1 MEKFMHLR
9 LIIGSV
15 LAICLS
21 FAGGVASAATN
32 LVPNGNF
39 EGGNTLFTSDYAFS
53 PASNTTEG
61 EYTVRSNPFPW
72 NGAFVSIG
80 DHTSGAGLMMVANGS
95 PISGDVVWR
104 SQSIAVGAATNYF
117 FEAFVNNVCCQG
129 FSFGPGSESILEFSL
144 SLNGNAPISLG
155 TITTNLALAGTW
167 EWLSTQFLSPS
178 AGNVVLSL
186 INRNTN
192 RGGNDFAIDDV
203 FFGTQS
209 TVNTVPEPET
219 YAMLLAGLGL
229 LGFAARRRKQKAA

>member
-1 MEKFMHLR
+1 MHKR

-32 LVPNGNF
+32 LVPNGDF
-39 EGGNTLFTSDYAFS
+39 EGGNILFTSGYAFT
-53 PASNTTEG
+53 PASNSTEG

-95 PISGDVVWR
+95 PVSGAVVWQ

-129 FSFGPGSESILEFSL
+129 GSPFGPGSESILEFSL

-155 TITTNLALAGTW
+155 TVTTNLALAGTW
-167 EWLSTQFLSPS
+167 EGLSTQFLSGS

-209 TVNTVPEPET
+209 TVNTIPEPET

-229 LGFAARRRKQKAA
+229 LSFVARRRKQRVA

>member
-1 MEKFMHLR
+1 MHKR

-21 FAGGVASAATN
+21 FVGGVASAATN

-39 EGGNTLFTSDYAFS
+39 EADNTLFTSDYGYS
-53 PASNTTEG
+53 PAGNSTEG
-61 EYTVRSNPFPW
+61 QYTVRSNPFPW
-72 NGAFVSIG
+72 NGEFVSIG

-95 PISGDVVWR
+95 PNSGDVVWR
-104 SQSIAVGAATNYF
+104 SQSIAVGAGTNYF
-117 FEAFVNNVCCQG
+117 FEAFVNNVCCQHLN
-129 FSFGPGSESILEFSL
+129 FGEGSQSILDFSL
-144 SLNGNAPISLG
+144 SFNGNAPISLG
-155 TITTNLALAGTW
+155 TIITNLALAGTW
-167 EWLSTQFLSPS
+167 EGLSTQFLSPG

-192 RGGNDFAIDDV
+192 PGGNDFAVDDI

-209 TVNTVPEPET
+209 TVNPLNPVPEPET

-229 LGFAARRRKQKAA
+229 LGFAARRRKQQAA

>member
-1 MEKFMHLR
+1 MHLK

-21 FAGGVASAATN
+21 VAGGVASAATN

-53 PASNTTEG
+53 PGSNTTEG

-117 FEAFVNNVCCQG
+117 FEAFVNNVCCAG
-129 FSFGPGSESILEFSL
+129 FSYGPGSESILEFSL
-144 SLNGNAPISLG
+144 KFNADAPISLG

-167 EWLSTQFLSPS
+167 EGLSTQYLSS
-178 AGNVVLSL
+178 GAGNVVLSL

-209 TVNTVPEPET
+209 IVNTIPEPET

-229 LGFAARRRKQKAA
+229 LGFVARRRKQQAA

>member
-1 MEKFMHLR
+1 MHKR

-32 LVPNGNF
+32 LVPNGDF
-39 EGGNTLFTSDYAFS
+39 EGGNILFTSGYAFT
-53 PASNTTEG
+53 PASNSTEG

-117 FEAFVNNVCCQG
+117 FEAFVNNVCCAG
-129 FSFGPGSESILEFSL
+129 FSYGPGSESILEFSL
-144 SLNGNAPISLG
+144 KFNADAPISLG

-167 EWLSTQFLSPS
+167 EGLSTQYLSS
-178 AGNVVLSL
+178 GAGNVVLSL

-209 TVNTVPEPET
+209 IVNTIPEPET

-229 LGFAARRRKQKAA
+229 LGFVACRRKQQAA